1 MRLMMRMFI
10 LSHGKIHLKSKVLLI
25 VKIMIKISLSEEK
38 LNKIIK
44 ESVNRIVGDSI
55 DVDKEKM
62 EVGFNINHQEYMLMQ
77 MINGIQSPYIIQ

>member
-1 MRLMMRMFI
+1 
-10 LSHGKIHLKSKVLLI
+10 
-25 VKIMIKISLSEEK
+25 MIKISLSEEK

-44 ESVNRIVGDSI
+44 ESVNRIVGEGI

-62 EVGFNINHQEYMLMQ
+62 EVGFNLNHQEYMLMQ